1 MAKTDWGSTDTVKPD
16 DFNDIGREINQLRT
30 DVDHIEVPAAS
41 LTEAGI
47 VQLSNAK
54 DSTSESQA
62 ATSKALKDVYDLA
75 KSSLTLGNERKQE
88 VVDAL
93 IALGVTASTSDSWD
107 TLISK
112 MSAIIKATGNATA
125 ADVLAGKTFSNA
137 NGNGLQGTMPNRGAG
152 GTVTPGTTN
161 QTKPAGYYSSPIT
174 VLGDPDL
181 VPGNIR
187 SGVDL
192 FGVAG
197 TLQPEFEASAYVDV
211 SIDEFP
217 PGRHEFIKDIITFP
231 KGTKWFLFDSDGYY
245 DTRLTRVIDAD
256 GDYRFFSTMQLTIG
270 SKRYWVADSQD
281 VRFPDNRYE
290 GYESYAILY
299 TYYVYG
305 VPMSVCSLSSH
316 NNVGNTASYNI
327 ENVRL
332 GDDMKL
338 SLLIQNAK
346 EGHPGFV
353 GSRIAAVKGTIYYGG

>member
-1 MAKTDWGSTDTVKPD
+1 MAKTDWGLTDTVRPD

-54 DSTSESQA
+54 DSTSESHA

-107 TLISK
+107 SLISK

-125 ADVLAGKTFSNA
+125 ADVLAGKTASNV
-137 NGNGLQGTMPNRGAG
+137 NGPITGTMPNRGAG

-161 QTKPAGYYSSPIT
+161 QTKAAGYYSSPIT
-174 VLGDPDL
+174 VLGDADL

-192 FGVAG
+192 FGVMG
-197 TLQPEFEASAYVDV
+197 TLGLKVNKVSATG
-211 SIDEFP
+211 S
-217 PGRHEFIKDIITFP
+217 GRGPFTISNIGFAPKMII
-231 KGTKWFLFDSDGYY
+231 
-245 DTRLTRVIDAD
+245 
-256 GDYRFFSTMQLTIG
+256 
-270 SKRYWVADSQD
+270 
-281 VRFPDNRYE
+281 
-290 GYESYAILY
+290 
-299 TYYVYG
+299 
-305 VPMSVCSLSSH
+305 VPM
-316 NNVGNTASYNI
+316 Y
-327 ENVRL
+327 
-332 GDDMKL
+332 MKND
-338 SLLIQNAK
+338 STNKTGYSGSFFAFKDTSGLIQIGAGAYYEANFDFLVTMSSNLK
-346 EGHPGFV
+346 NVTFGVDFVEFSIESIGFSV
-353 GSRIAAVKGTIYYGG
+353 NISTCYVFGL